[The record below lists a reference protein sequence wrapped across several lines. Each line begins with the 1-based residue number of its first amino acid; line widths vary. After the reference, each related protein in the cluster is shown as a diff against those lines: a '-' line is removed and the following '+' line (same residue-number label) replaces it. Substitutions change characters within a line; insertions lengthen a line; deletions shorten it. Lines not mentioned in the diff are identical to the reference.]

1 MGRSRLATRRPY
13 LAAQVREQLCVR
25 LSKPPRRKV
34 SDDRVRFLNQF
45 EPLPAEIEYLKPLQT
60 EEARLRAI
68 IEHDCP
74 EHMEELGYRPEYR
87 NETQRAYLRIDWSCV
102 DLARKDLF
110 IPRSKNGE
118 SRHVSLNRGPVLLSS
133 GFVRRELATG
143 RSRSSPKVRFS

>member
-74 EHMEELGYRPEYR
+74 EHMEELDIALNTGMR
-87 NETQRAYLRIDWSCV
+87 
-102 DLARKDLF
+102 
-110 IPRSKNGE
+110 RSEHICG
-118 SRHVSLNRGPVLLSS
+118 STGHVSIW
-133 GFVRRELATG
+133 REKTCSFREARMGNPATC
-143 RSRSSPKVRFS
+143 R